1 MESELISQLTNYID
15 KGGLI
20 FLILILLSVISISII
35 FFKFF
40 QFLLLE
46 KKNFTKLE
54 NKIISSKN
62 LNDFMSTK
70 SDLNNPFNNII
81 YFAAQM
87 LQNPNLEKSQKIAEI
102 KISSEKEIKRLESY
116 LPSLEIISQISPLVG
131 LLGTVIGMI
140 SSFNQLEIGGSTVD
154 PAILAGGI
162 WTALLTTAAG
172 LVVAIPALISHYF
185 FEKKIEN
192 FQKELNQLLTLLDT
206 HHTK

>member
-87 LQNPNLEKSQKIAEI
+87 LQNPNLEKSQKISEI

-206 HHTK
+206 HRTK

>member
-1 MESELISQLTNYID
+1 MESELMSQLTNYID

-20 FLILILLSVISISII
+20 LLILILLSVISISII

-46 KKNFTKLE
+46 QKNFTKLE

-70 SDLNNPFNNII
+70 SNLNNPFNNII

>member
-1 MESELISQLTNYID
+1 MSQLTNYID

-20 FLILILLSVISISII
+20 LLILILLSVISISII

-40 QFLLLE
+40 QFLLLGQ
-46 KKNFTKLE
+46 KNFTKLE
-54 NKIISSKN
+54 NKIFSSKN

>member
-1 MESELISQLTNYID
+1 MDSELMSQLTSYID

-20 FLILILLSVISISII
+20 LLILILLSVISISII

-46 KKNFTKLE
+46 QKNFTKLE

-62 LNDFMSTK
+62 LNDFISTK
-70 SDLNNPFNNII
+70 SNLNNPFNNII

>member
-87 LQNPNLEKSQKIAEI
+87 LQNPNLEKSQKISEI

>member
-1 MESELISQLTNYID
+1 MDSELMSQLTSYID

-20 FLILILLSVISISII
+20 LLILILLSVISISII

-46 KKNFTKLE
+46 QKNFTKLE

-70 SDLNNPFNNII
+70 SNLNNPFNNII

-192 FQKELNQLLTLLDT
+192 FQKELNQILTLLDT

>member
-1 MESELISQLTNYID
+1 MSQLTNYID

-20 FLILILLSVISISII
+20 LLILILLSVISISII

-40 QFLLLE
+40 QFLLLGQ
-46 KKNFTKLE
+46 KNFTKLE
-54 NKIISSKN
+54 NKIFSSKN

-192 FQKELNQLLTLLDT
+192 FQNELNQLLTLLDT